1 MISFQ
6 TTSAVYFRKPE
17 FKPNKRPKCMILK
30 IVTIKHV
37 IMISQ
42 HKFKDLLVQQ
52 IFLWMNILYNQANTP
67 RYG

>member
-1 MISFQ
+1 
-6 TTSAVYFRKPE
+6 
-17 FKPNKRPKCMILK
+17 MILK

-37 IMISQ
+37 IMIIQ